1 MGMRGEYLNP
11 QICPLCHGPSKTGR
25 MCAGC
30 KSRNTEVRVTYLKP
44 APQPPA
50 PEPGSLTDLEFWRAA
65 GARGPYTYLVQC
77 VLGGPVKVGTAVD
90 PDKRLVELQTG
101 SPYPLGVLHVLPC
114 NCEALL
120 HRRFSDWRLCGEWFA
135 NEDRLIA
142 EFREVAGILRDQW
155 PEDLEDITEGL
166 VHTIL
171 AVREV
176 SGEAVA

>member
-1 MGMRGEYLNP
+1 MGKSLLMGMRGEYLNP

-44 APQPPA
+44 APQPSA

-90 PDKRLVELQTG
+90 RT
-101 SPYPLGVLHVLPC
+101 
-114 NCEALL
+114 
-120 HRRFSDWRLCGEWFA
+120 
-135 NEDRLIA
+135 
-142 EFREVAGILRDQW
+142 RDSSSSRPAARTRW
-155 PEDLEDITEGL
+155 ASSTFC
-166 VHTIL
+166 
-171 AVREV
+171 R
-176 SGEAVA
+176 